1 MLNLF
6 KVTPYL
12 DTSLESQT
20 GLPTKVEYFLVAK
33 FRAMI
38 TWQNSLLAMG
48 YIGFPVGNV
57 QLVKVYVGLALA
69 GSVV

>member
-1 MLNLF
+1 MDSDLTLNIIP
-6 KVTPYL
+6 TMI
-12 DTSLESQT
+12 ESI
-20 GLPTKVEYFLVAK
+20 KAVINCNAAFLRFIA
-33 FRAMI
+33 
-38 TWQNSLLAMG
+38 TG